1 MNNNHTDEIDEYYLS
16 QEFFNEI
23 MEEANKE
30 QEITLN
36 EERRIN
42 HRLLNVIRNVNG
54 QKFYDNILLIIK
66 EVEPHGAFE
75 FSKFHSGEWQDERY
89 GEIRGYWV
97 TQCQSDDSGDNFY
110 GQVYVKLKENKY
122 LMMFYAT

>member
-1 MNNNHTDEIDEYYLS
+1 MNNHEDEIDEFYFS

-23 MEEANKE
+23 MDECEEE
-30 QEITLN
+30 REIQLN
-36 EERRIN
+36 EERRMN
-42 HRLLNVIRNVNG
+42 NRLMNVIRSVKG
-54 QKFYDNILLIIK
+54 EKFYDNLRLIIQ
-66 EVEPHGAFE
+66 EVKPHGSFE
-75 FSKFHSGEWQDERY
+75 FSKFNEGQWQSERY

-97 TQCQSDDSGDNFY
+97 SQSQADDSGDSFY